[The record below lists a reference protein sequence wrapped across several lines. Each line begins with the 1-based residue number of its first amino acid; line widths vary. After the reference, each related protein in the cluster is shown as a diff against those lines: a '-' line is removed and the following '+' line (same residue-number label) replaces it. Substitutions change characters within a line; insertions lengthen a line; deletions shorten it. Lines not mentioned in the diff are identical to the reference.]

1 MCTLRMSCALGGA
14 QSREPRSSVLSPNSN
29 SDTVPT
35 DFDDWDAA
43 ETIAV
48 ADAGF
53 VSDVGE
59 VKLAGRG
66 RA

>member
-1 MCTLRMSCALGGA
+1 M
-14 QSREPRSSVLSPNSN
+14 LSPNSN